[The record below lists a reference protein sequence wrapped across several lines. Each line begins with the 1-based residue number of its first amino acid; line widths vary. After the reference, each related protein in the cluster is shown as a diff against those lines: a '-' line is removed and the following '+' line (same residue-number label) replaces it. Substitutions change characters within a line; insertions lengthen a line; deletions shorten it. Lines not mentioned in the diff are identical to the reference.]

1 MSKRFFI
8 KSVGNI
14 DDELLER
21 FNEIDNRLSQKRS
34 YKPLIL
40 KISAI
45 AACFCVIIGSV
56 LGAMYFTGDETPGD
70 QSDYTEY
77 DQFENRKCG
86 LFQQSVQKHA
96 LGPTSLGVSFIYMI
110 ISIKH

>member
-45 AACFCVIIGSV
+45 CFISSMPVLSMSSSLPTNGLTYDAPAFAAKSAWAAENISVTFVITI
-56 LGAMYFTGDETPGD
+56 
-70 QSDYTEY
+70 
-77 DQFENRKCG
+77 
-86 LFQQSVQKHA
+86 
-96 LGPTSLGVSFIYMI
+96 
-110 ISIKH
+110 